1 MLFQMRYGSLLSS
14 RRLQS
19 TIQKCRGHLVE
30 ASPTPKATKWPKVWC
45 GLKCIKSDILK
56 ENVAQYLNLGH
67 LETAKPI
74 FKKIGWF
81 RLEKSKLEKG
91 WFGSKQ
97 DNSTLRVGKKHGVAE
112 PFRLSLGHFLE
123 LSRLSYLIWKGDIWA
138 ICWSKN
144 FEFFQPNRYFL
155 NILLS
160 GSGVY
165 YRSSRFWSV
174 TQSLHVADQATI
186 PHMKGDIHSYHMR
199 HGSMISS
206 KRLQRYGTIMRPGGS
221 ALVN

>member
-1 MLFQMRYGSLLSS
+1 MRYGSLICSKKWLSD
-14 RRLQS
+14 RP
-19 TIQKCRGHLVE
+19 KCWGMLFE
-30 ASPTPKATKWPKVWC
+30 AE
-45 GLKCIKSDILK
+45 G
-56 ENVAQYLNLGH
+56 N
-67 LETAKPI
+67 
-74 FKKIGWF
+74 
-81 RLEKSKLEKG
+81 
-91 WFGSKQ
+91 
-97 DNSTLRVGKKHGVAE
+97 NSTGVMWKQGLPQPFCLSPGCFSELGK
-112 PFRLSLGHFLE
+112 
-123 LSRLSYLIWKGDIWA
+123 LSYLIWKRGFRA
-138 ICWSKN
+138 ICWSKI

-221 ALVN
+221 ALVFIIRALVFIHTLG